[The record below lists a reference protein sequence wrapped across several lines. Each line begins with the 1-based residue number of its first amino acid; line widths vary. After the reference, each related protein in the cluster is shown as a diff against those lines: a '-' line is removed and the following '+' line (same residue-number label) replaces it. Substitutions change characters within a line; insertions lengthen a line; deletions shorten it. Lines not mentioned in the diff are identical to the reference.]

1 MLQNAKSAH
10 KTVAFLYTNKDL
22 SEKEIKKIISFIIP
36 FKTIKYLE
44 KSQEIK
50 DLHAENYKILLKYI
64 E

>member
-10 KTVAFLYTNKDL
+10 KTIAFLYTNKDL

-44 KSQEIK
+44 KIQPRDKRSV
-50 DLHAENYKILLKYI
+50 Y
-64 E
+64 